1 MFNEFFTSDSTE
13 ANKYIVET
21 AFGYKIS
28 EANKYI
34 VETAFGY
41 KIAFVRV
48 NERPAFLIQWNKKK
62 ALEAGALLCHLRRRQ
77 ASLT

>member
-41 KIAFVRV
+41 KIA
-48 NERPAFLIQWNKKK
+48 I
-62 ALEAGALLCHLRRRQ
+62 
-77 ASLT
+77 S